1 MKMSTEGLIA
11 LVGHE
16 GIVRS
21 RYKDSVGVWTIGVGH
36 TAAAGGLNP
45 AAYSGTLRMDEVI
58 DLLRKDI
65 AKYEA
70 AVAKAVKVPL
80 KQHEFDAVVSWHFNT
95 GAVATASWIKKL
107 NAGDRAGALK
117 GIMDWRKP
125 AEIIPRRTAERDL
138 FKTGVYPPPYANVY
152 PADMNGKVQW
162 GQGYRVNVRNLLTAP
177 APAEPAKPAPRPP
190 VAGSKPVAPGTAA
203 AAGGIAAL
211 LAASAA
217 FFSNLPCQWFGFFC
231 G

>member
-1 MKMSTEGLIA
+1 MKMSTEGLVA

-36 TAAAGGLNP
+36 TAAAGGINP
-45 AAYSGTLRMDEVI
+45 ATYSGTLRMDEVV

-70 AVAKAVKVPL
+70 AVSKVVKVPL
-80 KQHEFDAVVSWHFNT
+80 KQHEFDAIVSWHFNT
-95 GAVATASWIKKL
+95 GAVATATWIKKL

-117 GIMDWRKP
+117 GLMDWRKP
-125 AEIIPRRTAERDL
+125 PEIIPRRTAERDL

-152 PADMNGKVQW
+152 PADHNGKVLW
-162 GQGYRVNVRNLLTAP
+162 GEGERVNVRELL
-177 APAEPAKPAPRPP
+177 AEPAPIPTTKPTPRPP
-190 VAGSKPVAPGTAA
+190 VAATIERKPSSGNWLATLIET
-203 AAGGIAAL
+203 IAKV
-211 LAASAA
+211 
-217 FFSNLPCQWFGFFC
+217 FRK
-231 G
+231 